1 MLSTHY
7 KKDSQLIAAT
17 IDNTTE
23 KVKKRIYFLS
33 PDDCSSDSSNSESE
47 EDNEEYFRIPLAKKP
62 KVEKKDET
70 EFKCKSN
77 EHVVPYYNPKE
88 RITMFIAGAQN
99 CGKSYFVAQFL
110 KTYRLMHPKR
120 PIYLFTGLTEKDKHF
135 EKFNIRQIIMDS
147 ENVDEIDLEKLRTDD
162 KTDKRRGCLLIFD
175 DTDRIR
181 DKGLMQ
187 RVYKLLDDALANGRD
202 HESQKGI
209 ADIDIVVTNHEIN
222 DYQRTRGIL
231 TNCNYVVLFPFYSLA
246 TQMNL
251 VMDKIGI
258 SKATQKKILDY
269 KGRAVIIRKI
279 APMYCVMNRKVFLL
293 RK

>member
-1 MLSTHY
+1 MLSTHH
-7 KKDSQLIAAT
+7 KKDAQLIAAT
-17 IDNTTE
+17 IDDDTD
-23 KVKKRIYFLS
+23 KVGKRIYFLA
-33 PDDCSSDSSNSESE
+33 PDDCTDSEDESE
-47 EDNEEYFRIPLAKKP
+47 DDEEEFFQIPMVKKMKKEVDN
-62 KVEKKDET
+62 T
-70 EFKCKSN
+70 EFKCKGN
-77 EHVVPYYNPKE
+77 EHIVPYYNPKE
-88 RITMFIAGAQN
+88 RVAMFIAGAQN

-110 KTYRLMHPKR
+110 KTYKLMHPKR
-120 PIYLFTGLTEKDKHF
+120 PVYLLTGLTEKDKHF
-135 EKFNIRQIIMDS
+135 EKFDIRQIIMDS
-147 ENVDEIDLEKLRTDD
+147 TNVGELDLEKLRVDD
-162 KTDKRRGCLLIFD
+162 KTGKRRGCLLIFD

-202 HESQKGI
+202 HETQKGM
-209 ADIDIVVTNHEIN
+209 ADIDILVTNHEIN

-246 TQMNL
+246 TQMSL

-258 SKATQKKILDY
+258 SKETQKKIINY

-279 APMYCVMNRKVFLL
+279 APMYCVMKRKIFLL